1 MSNPVAL
8 ETTAFEVFRTSAQIE
23 QLWGF
28 AATVYV
34 RIWRWHRQDM
44 IDVKAGRVCTVAL
57 SEYLIKTPHTK
68 AEMMSKVCFCFLPP
82 LNPAWF
88 GSSLFSSFASLHS
101 LPSFF
106 CFFLYR
112 FLSDQTQSAACM
124 LLAGCYCSS
133 QVRWNPCSAGLT
145 SSAFSF
151 TLLEPNKDIFFPSL
165 LVRSHAFTLS
175 LALPTPDNHV
185 TPLPYCGQD
194 PEMILCRIASVP
206 YISRN

>member
-88 GSSLFSSFASLHS
+88 GSSLFSSFASLCS
-101 LPSFF
+101 LP
-106 CFFLYR
+106 FFL
-112 FLSDQTQSAACM
+112 
-124 LLAGCYCSS
+124 LL
-133 QVRWNPCSAGLT
+133 
-145 SSAFSF
+145 FSR
-151 TLLEPNKDIFFPSL
+151 P
-165 LVRSHAFTLS
+165 LS
-175 LALPTPDNHV
+175 LRSNSISGLHAPRRLLLQLTGAMEPLLSGPD
-185 TPLPYCGQD
+185 L
-194 PEMILCRIASVP
+194 LCVLLHSFRAK
-206 YISRN
+206 